1 VPPWRQHQ
9 ETTVTE
15 ARLPLFPEIEPH
27 RVGRLKVSDL
37 HEICFE
43 ESGNPAGKPVVCLH
57 GGPGGGVTTTM
68 RRLHDPAAYR
78 IISFD
83 QRGCG
88 RSTPHAEIEENSTWD
103 LVADIERL
111 RVHLGVERWQVYGG
125 SWGSTL
131 ALAYAETHPDRVS
144 ELVLRGIF
152 MLRRKELTWF
162 YQEGASL
169 IFPDL
174 FEPFRA
180 FIPEAEQGDLIGAYH
195 RRLTGPD
202 LGLRLK
208 AAKLW
213 ATWEGSTL
221 SLLPD
226 PERAA
231 AFGGDAFALAFARI
245 ECHYFMNGGFLEVED
260 QLLRDARRLANIPGV
275 IVHGRYDMCTPM
287 FNAWDLKKVWTE
299 ADLRIVDDGGHA
311 VTEPGLVHEMVSA
324 TERFKHRP
332 A

>member
-1 VPPWRQHQ
+1 LSAQRHV
-9 ETTVTE
+9 
-15 ARLPLFPEIEPH
+15 LFPEIEPH
-27 RVGRLKVSDL
+27 TSGRLKVSDL
-37 HEICFE
+37 HEIHWE
-43 ESGNPAGKPVVCLH
+43 ESGNPRGKPVVCLH
-57 GGPGGGVTTTM
+57 GGPGGGITPTM
-68 RRLHDPAAYR
+68 RRLHDPAVYR
-78 IISFD
+78 IVTFD

-88 RSTPHAEIEENSTWD
+88 QSTPHAELAENTTWD

-111 RVHLGVERWQVYGG
+111 RVHLGIERWQVYGG

-131 ALAYAETHPDRVS
+131 ALAYAETHPERVS
-144 ELVLRGIF
+144 EMILRGIF
-152 MLRRKELTWF
+152 MLRRMELSWF

-174 FEPFRA
+174 FDPFREL
-180 FIPEAEQGDLIGAYH
+180 IPVEERGDLIAAYH

-202 LGLRLK
+202 EALRLE
-208 AAKLW
+208 AAKRW

-226 PERAA
+226 AERAA
-231 AFGGDAFALAFARI
+231 AFGGDTFALAFARI
-245 ECHYFMNGGFLEVED
+245 ECHFFMNGGFFEVED
-260 QLLRDARRLANIPGV
+260 QLLRDVRRLKDIPAV

-287 FNAWDLKKVWTE
+287 VNAWDLKKAWPE

-311 VTEPGLVHEMVSA
+311 VTEPGLVAEMVAAS
-324 TERFKHRP
+324 ERFKHRP

>member
-1 VPPWRQHQ
+1 MSAQRHV
-9 ETTVTE
+9 
-15 ARLPLFPEIEPH
+15 LFPEIEPH
-27 RVGRLKVSDL
+27 TSGRLKVSDL
-37 HEICFE
+37 HEIHWE
-43 ESGNPAGKPVVCLH
+43 ESGNPHGKPVVCLH
-57 GGPGGGVTTTM
+57 GGPGGGITPTM

-78 IISFD
+78 IVTFD

-88 RSTPHAEIEENSTWD
+88 KSTPHAELAENTTWD

-111 RVHLGVERWQVYGG
+111 RVHLGIERWQVYGG

-131 ALAYAETHPDRVS
+131 ALSYAETHPERVT
-144 ELVLRGIF
+144 EIILRGIF
-152 MLRRKELTWF
+152 MLRRMELAWF

-174 FEPFRA
+174 FHPFREL
-180 FIPEAEQGDLIGAYH
+180 IPVEERGDLIAAYH

-202 LGLRLK
+202 EALRLE
-208 AAKLW
+208 AAKRW

-226 PERAA
+226 AERTA
-231 AFGGDAFALAFARI
+231 AFGGDTFALAFARI
-245 ECHYFMNGGFLEVED
+245 ECHFFMNGGFFEVED
-260 QLLRDARRLANIPGV
+260 QLLRDVRRLKDIPAV

-287 FNAWDLKKVWTE
+287 VNAWDLKKAWPE

-311 VTEPGLVHEMVSA
+311 VTEPGLVAEMVAAS
-324 TERFKHRP
+324 ERFKHRP

>member
-1 VPPWRQHQ
+1 MTR
-9 ETTVTE
+9 TT
-15 ARLPLFPEIEPH
+15 LFPELVPH
-27 RVGRLKVSDL
+27 TTGRMKVSDL
-37 HEICFE
+37 HEIYWE
-43 ESGNPAGKPVVCLH
+43 ESGNPKGKPVVCLH
-57 GGPGGGVTTTM
+57 GGPGGGITPTM

-78 IISFD
+78 IVTFD

-88 RSTPHAEIEENSTWD
+88 QSTPHAELAENGTWD

-111 RVHLGVERWQVYGG
+111 RVLLGIERWQVYGG

-131 ALAYAETHPDRVS
+131 ALAYAETHPERVS
-144 ELVLRGIF
+144 EMILRGIF
-152 MLRRKELTWF
+152 MLRRKELRWF
-162 YQEGASL
+162 YQEGASFV
-169 IFPDL
+169 FPDL
-174 FEPFRA
+174 FEPFRS
-180 FIPEAEQGDLIGAYH
+180 FIPEAERDDLIAAYH

-202 LGLRLK
+202 AAVRLE
-208 AAKLW
+208 AARRW

-231 AFGGDAFALAFARI
+231 AFGGDVFALAFARI
-245 ECHYFMNGGFLEVED
+245 ENHYFTNAGFFEVED
-260 QLLRDARRLANIPGV
+260 QLLRDVHRIRHIPAV

-287 FNAWDLKKVWTE
+287 ENAWELKQAWPE

-311 VTEPGLVHEMVSA
+311 VTEPGLVAEMVAAS
-324 TERFKHRP
+324 ERFKSRP

>member
-1 VPPWRQHQ
+1 MSAQRHV
-9 ETTVTE
+9 
-15 ARLPLFPEIEPH
+15 LFPEIEPH
-27 RVGRLKVSDL
+27 TSGRLKVSDL
-37 HEICFE
+37 HEIHWE
-43 ESGNPAGKPVVCLH
+43 ESGNPRGKPVVCLH
-57 GGPGGGVTTTM
+57 GGPGGGITPTM
-68 RRLHDPAAYR
+68 RRLHDPAVYR
-78 IISFD
+78 IVTFD

-88 RSTPHAEIEENSTWD
+88 QSTPHAELAENTTWD

-111 RVHLGVERWQVYGG
+111 RVHLGIERWQVYGG

-131 ALAYAETHPDRVS
+131 ALAYAETHPERVS
-144 ELVLRGIF
+144 EMILRGIF
-152 MLRRKELTWF
+152 MLRRMELSWF

-174 FEPFRA
+174 FDPFREL
-180 FIPEAEQGDLIGAYH
+180 IPVEERGDLIAAYH

-202 LGLRLK
+202 EALRLE
-208 AAKLW
+208 AAKRW

-226 PERAA
+226 AERAA
-231 AFGGDAFALAFARI
+231 AFGGDTFALAFARI
-245 ECHYFMNGGFLEVED
+245 ECHFFMNGGFFEVED
-260 QLLRDARRLANIPGV
+260 QLLRDVRRLKDIPAV

-287 FNAWDLKKVWTE
+287 VNAWDLKKAWPE

-311 VTEPGLVHEMVSA
+311 VTEPGLVAEMVAAS
-324 TERFKHRP
+324 ERFKHRP